1 MVVFARKEKKEMK
14 KHRAIIIIVIL
25 VIITGIIAMMNL
37 HTREEVPEGAI
48 EVSFGEETYV
58 VDIHELSYEQ
68 VTGTRVNGKGEE
80 KTVEAS
86 GILLENVLEGVG
98 ITEYSKVSV
107 VADDSYSAEITAEE
121 MGNAVEAY
129 LIQEDGESRL
139 RLLVFGDK
147 DSKRSVRNVAQ
158 IIVE

>member
-1 MVVFARKEKKEMK
+1 MK

-25 VIITGIIAMMNL
+25 VVITGIIAMMHL

-86 GILLENVLEGVG
+86 GILLKNLLEGVG
-98 ITEYSKVSV
+98 ITEYGKVSV
-107 VADDSYSAEITAEE
+107 VQMIPT
-121 MGNAVEAY
+121 V
-129 LIQEDGESRL
+129 L
-139 RLLVFGDK
+139 RLQQKKWEML
-147 DSKRSVRNVAQ
+147 
-158 IIVE
+158 

>member
-1 MVVFARKEKKEMK
+1 MK

-25 VIITGIIAMMNL
+25 VIITGIIAMMHFN
-37 HTREEVPEGAI
+37 TREEVPEGAI

-68 VTGTRVNGKGEE
+68 VTGTRVNGKG
-80 KTVEAS
+80 VEAS

-129 LIQEDGESRL
+129 LIQEEGESRL
-139 RLLVFGDK
+139 RLIVFGDK
-147 DSKRSVRNVAQ
+147 DSKRSVSNVAQ